1 MRDIVDKAGI
11 QGTIQVKKSGSYQ
24 SQSASTGDITWRGT
38 FKLEGKTT
46 LLFQLKTLSSGP
58 AGKTFCAVRI
68 HLQWFKNA
76 PIFDAIGAEGAL
88 NYGHKNT
95 MNKGQVVQLEDDRQ
109 LAIYD
114 GQVQAGEDIEEVVS
128 RGVEVEDEVVAR
140 AAGYSE
146 QGAASQ
152 RLEAT
157 PRASSVR
164 SSSSEGELVQG
175 RILEKDNV
183 FGPSRTQGM
192 AKTPAG
198 GN

>member
-1 MRDIVDKAGI
+1 MRDIVDKAAI
-11 QGTIQVKKSGSYQ
+11 QGTTQVNKSGSYQ
-24 SQSASTGDITWRGT
+24 SQSASTGDITWGGT
-38 FKLEGKTT
+38 FKLEGKST
-46 LLFQLKTLSSGP
+46 LLFQLKKLSSGP
-58 AGKTFCAVRI
+58 AGKTFYAVRI
-68 HLQWFKNA
+68 QIQWFKNA

-95 MNKGQVVQLEDDRQ
+95 MNKGQVVQLEDDRR
-109 LAIYD
+109 LAMYD
-114 GQVQAGEDIEEVVS
+114 GQVQAGEDIEGVVS

-152 RLEAT
+152 RLEVT
-157 PRASSVR
+157 PRAASDR

-175 RILEKDNV
+175 RILEEDKV
-183 FGPSRTQGM
+183 FGPWRTQEV